1 MNKDLGISEDFIRDI
16 VKEDIKSGKHA
27 SIVTR
32 FPPEPNGFLHIGHA
46 TSICLNFGIAA
57 ENEGSRCNL
66 RFDDTNP
73 SRENQDFVDSIKK
86 DIEWLGFRWHGEIL
100 YASDYFEQLYDFAL
114 RLIKDGKAYVDSRS
128 QDQIRATRG
137 TLTEAGENSPYRD
150 RTPDENLNILQKM
163 RRGIFEEGSHV
174 LRAKIDMASPN
185 INMRDPVMYR
195 ILKTP
200 HHQTGTEWSIYPMYD
215 FAHGLSDS
223 IENVTHSLCTM
234 EYEDHRPLYEWFL
247 NELNVFP
254 SRQIEF
260 GKVLLSHTILSKRN
274 LLRLVEANYVEGWDD
289 PRMPT
294 ISGMRRL
301 GYTPNSI
308 RDFCNRVGMS
318 RRSNVADIAL
328 LEHCLRDDLN
338 NIAQR
343 RMAVINPL
351 KVTIENYPENT
362 DELLPALNHPGNED
376 LGSREIPFSREL
388 YIERDDFME
397 NPPRKFFRL
406 SPGTEVRL
414 RYGFFIKCKDVVKDF
429 ETGEVTEVVC
439 TYDPDTKG
447 GSAPDGRKVKAT
459 IHWVSAKHAIK
470 SETRLYD
477 RLCLDPNPD
486 IDEDDDLASVLNPNS
501 LRVMSNTMLEPSLKD
516 ASKGEI
522 FQFERLGYFCADSIE
537 HTPEKPVFNR
547 AVTLRDT
554 WARIQKNQKKG
565 N

>member
-1 MNKDLGISEDFIRDI
+1 MNKDAGISEDFIRDI
-16 VKEDIKSGKHA
+16 VKEDLESGKHA

-57 ENEGSRCNL
+57 ENEGSKCNL

-73 SRENQDFVDSIKK
+73 SRENQNFVDSIKR
-86 DIEWLGFRWHGEIL
+86 DIEWLGFKWAGEIL
-100 YASDYFEQLYDFAL
+100 YASDYFDQLYDFAIQL
-114 RLIKDGKAYVDSRS
+114 VACGKAYVDSRS
-128 QDQIRATRG
+128 QEQIRDTRG
-137 TLTEAGENSPYRD
+137 TLTDPGQNSPHRD
-150 RTPDENLNILQKM
+150 RTPEENLSLLEKM
-163 RRGIFEEGSHV
+163 REGVFEEGSHV
-174 LRAKIDMASPN
+174 LRAKIDMTSPN
-185 INMRDPVMYR
+185 MNLRDPVMYR

-200 HHQTGTEWSIYPMYD
+200 HHQTGSKWPIYPMYD

-247 NELNVFP
+247 DKLGVFR

-274 LLRLVEANYVEGWDD
+274 LLKLVESQHVEGWDD

-301 GYTPNSI
+301 GYTPSSI
-308 RDFCNRVGMS
+308 RDFCRRVGMS
-318 RRSNVADIAL
+318 KRSNVADIAL
-328 LEHCLRDDLN
+328 LEHCLRNDLN
-338 NIAQR
+338 TTSQR

-351 KVTIENYPENT
+351 KITIENYPEKAE
-362 DELLPALNHPGNED
+362 ELLPALNHPGDEK

-388 YIERDDFME
+388 YIEREDFME
-397 NPPRKFFRL
+397 NPPRKFYRL

-414 RYGFFIKCKDVVKDF
+414 RYGFFIKCKDVVKDP

-439 TYDPDTKG
+439 TYDPNTKG

-459 IHWVSAKHAIK
+459 IHWVSAKHAIQ
-470 SETRLYD
+470 SEVRLYD

-486 IDEDDDLASVLNPNS
+486 IGEGDNLSSVLNPNS
-501 LRVMSNTMLEPSLKD
+501 LNIISNAMLEPSLKD
-516 ASKGEI
+516 VSKGDT
-522 FQFERLGYFCADSIE
+522 FQFERLGYFCADSE
-537 HTPEKPVFNR
+537 NHTPGKPAFNR
-547 AVTLRDT
+547 TVTLRDT
-554 WARIQKNQKKG
+554 WAKIQKSQKAK
-565 N
+565 